1 MKCRD
6 SARRPGD
13 LSSISWLS
21 GLDSMLSLTSVSFCL
36 IPNYV
41 VAIVSILL
49 NVVVDVGVFLFNSVL
64 SVVI

>member
-1 MKCRD
+1 MQRFRETTWRFVFYFLAFWLGLYVVID
-6 SARRPGD
+6 V
-13 LSSISWLS
+13 SIILFNTK
-21 GLDSMLSLTSVSFCL
+21 L
-36 IPNYV
+36 YV